1 MFSTNPLKHKAS
13 AVRRTGAYRDHSIV
27 PPSFPTG
34 TTVMQRCRTAV
45 LFDNIGPYHRARLE
59 AAADIC
65 ELLAVE
71 FGKSN
76 GEYSWRSDEGRRFRC
91 VTINTQGESHALPG
105 PVFRERLARALKH
118 FDAEVVFLPGWSCRG
133 AIFGMDW
140 CQRNG
145 KPAVVMSE
153 STFLDAPRRLAR
165 ESVKRGFLRLAAAAL
180 AGGTPQKEYLIQ
192 LGMEAGHIS
201 MGYDAVDN
209 EYFAKG
215 AANVRSAERGEKER
229 VSGPDFGG
237 QKTTPAAPALLS
249 RFRAVHRKEESA
261 KADRG
266 LCSIQKLGT
275 KQRARSRET
284 GPGIG
289 NAR

>member
-13 AVRRTGAYRDHSIV
+13 AVRRTGAYPDHSIV
-27 PPSFPTG
+27 SPSFPTG
-34 TTVMQRCRTAV
+34 NTVMQRCRTAV
-45 LFDNIGPYHRARLE
+45 LFDNIGPYHRVRLE
-59 AAADIC
+59 AAADVC

-71 FGKSN
+71 FGKSS
-76 GEYSWRSDEGRRFRC
+76 GEYSWRSDEGRRFRR
-91 VTINTQGESHALPG
+91 VTINTQGESRALPG
-105 PVFRERLARALKH
+105 PVFRERLAKALKH

-140 CQRNG
+140 CLRNG
-145 KPAVVMSE
+145 KRAVVMSE
-153 STFLDAPRRLAR
+153 SASLDAMRLPVR

-192 LGMEAGHIS
+192 LGMEPGHIS

-209 EYFAKG
+209 RVLREGSSK
-215 AANVRSAERGEKER
+215 RAECGTWRKE
-229 VSGPDFGG
+229 SLSEPDFRG

-261 KADRG
+261 RADRG

-275 KQRARSRET
+275 KRRARSRET

-289 NAR
+289 AAR